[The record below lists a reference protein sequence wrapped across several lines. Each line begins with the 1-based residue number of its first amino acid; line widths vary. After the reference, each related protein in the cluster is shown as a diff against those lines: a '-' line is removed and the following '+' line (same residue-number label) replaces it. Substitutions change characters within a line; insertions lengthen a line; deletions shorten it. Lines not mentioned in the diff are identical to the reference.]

1 MAEPVSILDRPG
13 LPWEREVPGY
23 SPAGGFQ
30 TLRAILLAPGA
41 AFESM
46 HQTGGLGAP
55 ILFLVIFG
63 TLGTFFA
70 LLWQSA
76 TRTLWGAGFGGDVS
90 SIVLSNTF
98 SVLMLLLSPLLVLLW
113 SAVMAAIY
121 HLLLL
126 LLGGAPQPFETT
138 YRVVCYAT
146 GATYL
151 WLLVPMCGGFVAAIW
166 NLVATIIGLTR
177 AQEVPGGRAAA
188 AVLLPLVLVCFCCA
202 AIVGIGMF
210 GAFATMGLVE

>member
-1 MAEPVSILDRPG
+1 MADAGSIPSRPG
-13 LPWEREVPGY
+13 LPWECEAPGY
-23 SPAGGFQ
+23 SPSGGLQ
-30 TLRAILLAPGA
+30 TVRAVLFAPGA
-41 AFESM
+41 AFERM

-55 ILFLVIFG
+55 ILFVVIFG
-63 TLGTFFA
+63 TLGTFFG

-76 TRTLWGAGFGGDVS
+76 MRTLIGAELGGDAA

-98 SVLMLLLSPLLVLLW
+98 SVLMLLLSPVLVLLW
-113 SAVMAAIY
+113 SAMMAAIY

-126 LLGGAPQPFETT
+126 LFGGAPQPFETT

-151 WLLVPMCGGFVAAIW
+151 WLVIPMCGGFVAAIW

-188 AVLLPLVLVCFCCA
+188 AVLLPLILVCFCCA
-202 AIVGIGMF
+202 AIF
-210 GAFATMGLVE
+210 GFAMLGAIATTGLIE